1 MLKEFYNWFFK
12 TFVIRGLLIFL
23 RGGLIPLSL
32 CYFMNILF
40 LRIIFRLIISL
51 FLFLLGFFLSL
62 KILKDKN
69 LQSPFE
75 CGFSPFSIN
84 RPPFSLHF
92 FILALVFIVFDLE
105 LTLIFPYFRHINE
118 ILESSDVFIIF
129 IFIFILLLGL
139 LNEWNQILLTWVK

>member
-1 MLKEFYNWFFK
+1 M
-12 TFVIRGLLIFL
+12 G
-23 RGGLIPLSL
+23 
-32 CYFMNILF
+32 MNILF
-40 LRIIFRLIISL
+40 LRIIFRLLISF
-51 FLFLLGFFLSL
+51 FLFFLGFFVSL

-92 FILALVFIVFDLE
+92 FILALIFIVFDLE
-105 LTLIFPYFRHINE
+105 LTLIFPYFSHINE
-118 ILESSDVFIIF
+118 ILESTDVFI

-139 LNEWNQILLTWVK
+139 FNE

>member
-1 MLKEFYNWFFK
+1 MGEYM
-12 TFVIRGLLIFL
+12 G
-23 RGGLIPLSL
+23 
-32 CYFMNILF
+32 MNILF
-40 LRIIFRLIISL
+40 LRIIFRVLISF
-51 FLFLLGFFLSL
+51 FLFFLGFFVSL

-92 FILALVFIVFDLE
+92 FILALIFIVFDLE
-105 LTLIFPYFRHINE
+105 LTLIFPYFSHINE
-118 ILESSDVFIIF
+118 ILESTDVFIIF

-139 LNEWNQILLTWVK
+139 FNE